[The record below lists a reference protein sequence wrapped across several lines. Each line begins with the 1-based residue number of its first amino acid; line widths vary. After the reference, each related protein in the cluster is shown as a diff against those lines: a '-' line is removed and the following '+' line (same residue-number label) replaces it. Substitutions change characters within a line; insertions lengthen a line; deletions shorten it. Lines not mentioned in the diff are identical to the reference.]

1 MKYKC
6 DICNAYEYDDN
17 VGDANLG
24 VEAGLKPKNFSDDW
38 KCPICQADKTHMI
51 EQSEEVDSKDEEVS
65 TPEKYLKDWE
75 RGSDEH
81 EELMSDIHK
90 IAKTAESII
99 EPMQSKKA
107 INYWDRVLIR
117 GAQLSKIP
125 LNENETVN
133 TKTIIGPKAK
143 HPLAIEIPIL
153 IAHMSF
159 GALSKE
165 AKTALAI
172 GSASVKT
179 AMSSG
184 EGGILEDSINNSYKY
199 IFEYVP
205 NEYSVSDENLARVD
219 AIEIKIGQSAKPGMG
234 GHLPGVKVTAEI
246 AKVRNREIGEDIV
259 SPANYK
265 DIKTGDDLKKKV
277 EWLRKK
283 SGGKPIGIKFVAGH
297 LEADLKIAVEAGPDF
312 ITIDGRAGGT
322 GAALK
327 IVKDSVS
334 MPTLFALYRAR
345 KYFQKNNVKDISLI
359 ITGGLRV
366 SSDFAKALA
375 MGADAVAIGTS
386 ALMAIACQQYRICE
400 TGNCPVGV
408 TTHKDD
414 LRARIKTE
422 ASAKRLEN
430 FLNVSTNELKDFARL
445 TGNSDVHGLET
456 GDLMTDSRE
465 ISEFTNIE
473 HV

>member
-6 DICNAYEYDDN
+6 DICNAYDYDTDQ
-17 VGDANLG
+17 GDEKLG
-24 VEAGLKPKNFSDDW
+24 VKKGSKPADFSNDW

-51 EQSEEVDSKDEEVS
+51 EQSEEVNKKNEEIN

-75 RGSDEH
+75 RADDEH

-90 IAKTAESII
+90 IAKTAKSVI

-107 INYWDRVLIR
+107 IDYWSRVLIR

-125 LNENETVN
+125 LNENEDIN
-133 TKTIIGPKAK
+133 TKTTIGPKAK
-143 HPLAIEIPIL
+143 HPLIIETPVL

-165 AKTALAI
+165 AKIALAM
-172 GSASVKT
+172 GSAAVKT

-184 EGGILEDSINNSYKY
+184 EGGILDDSINNSYKY

-205 NEYSVSDENLARVD
+205 NEYSVSDENLTRVD

-246 AKVRNREIGEDIV
+246 AKVRGREIGEDII
-259 SPANYK
+259 SPAKYK
-265 DIKTGDDLKKKV
+265 DIQSGDDLKKKV

-283 SGGKPIGIKFVAGH
+283 SGGKSIGIKFVAGH

-345 KYFQKNNVKDISLI
+345 KYFQENNVEGISLI
-359 ITGGLRV
+359 VTGGMRM

-408 TTHKDD
+408 TTHKDN
-414 LRARIKTE
+414 LRARIKIE

-430 FLNVSTNELKDFARL
+430 FLNVSTSELKDFARL

-456 GDLMTDSRE
+456 DDLMTDSSE
-465 ISEFTNIE
+465 ISKFTNIE
-473 HV
+473 HI